1 MYGSGEYVGITWL
14 LLKIIKSSSL
24 PSYLAEYSD
33 DSDMVVVD
41 SVVVV
46 VVDSMMELE
55 LPGEE
60 KKKRWEV
67 KAVMKSTAT

>member
-1 MYGSGEYVGITWL
+1 MGITWL
-14 LLKIIKSSSL
+14 LLKIINSSSL

-33 DSDMVVVD
+33 DNDMVVVD
-41 SVVVV
+41 SVVVG

>member
-1 MYGSGEYVGITWL
+1 M
-14 LLKIIKSSSL
+14 
-24 PSYLAEYSD
+24 
-33 DSDMVVVD
+33 VVD
-41 SVVVV
+41 SVAVVVV

-67 KAVMKSTAT
+67 KAVMKSTATQASGSEAPTSLVRPKRGTEVELESELVVAVTS